1 MTALIRLR
9 QECTEIG
16 WGDWQILETN
26 KPGVLCM
33 HYSWQGSSLIIL
45 HNFDEKAHE
54 IILNLKQEKE
64 EKLVDLMV
72 NYESKTDDKGKHY
85 ITLDAYGYRWFRAG
99 DLSHLL
105 KKS

>member
-1 MTALIRLR
+1 
-9 QECTEIG
+9 
-16 WGDWQILETN
+16 
-26 KPGVLCM
+26 M

-54 IILNLKQEKE
+54 VILDLKQKQNGQKEKE
-64 EKLVDLMV
+64 QKLIDLMV
-72 NYESKTDDKGKHY
+72 NYESEADEKGKHY
-85 ITLDAYGYRWFRAG
+85 ITLDAYGYRWFRTG

>member
-1 MTALIRLR
+1 M
-9 QECTEIG
+9 
-16 WGDWQILETN
+16 QILKTN
-26 KPGVLCM
+26 KPKVLCM

-54 IILNLKQEKE
+54 VILDLKQKQNGQKEKE
-64 EKLVDLMV
+64 QKLIDLMV
-72 NYESKTDDKGKHY
+72 NYESEADEKGKHY
-85 ITLDAYGYRWFRAG
+85 ITLDAYGYRWFRTG